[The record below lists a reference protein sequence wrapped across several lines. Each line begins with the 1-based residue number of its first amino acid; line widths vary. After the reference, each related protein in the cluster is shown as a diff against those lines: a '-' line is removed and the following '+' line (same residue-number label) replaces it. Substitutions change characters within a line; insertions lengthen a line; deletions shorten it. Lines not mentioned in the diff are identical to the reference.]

1 MFYQYNGTEW
11 IRFWK
16 SDGNTTNSS
25 DFIGTTNNQDFTF
38 RTNNIP
44 KMNIENDESIGIENL
59 ENPNNGSGH
68 FAVASGNQNVVT
80 YTLFIM
86 IFF

>member
-1 MFYQYNGTEW
+1 MQNISNPFEGSLVYVNTENCLYQYNGTEW

-44 KMNIENDESIGIENL
+44 RMNI
-59 ENPNNGSGH
+59 
-68 FAVASGNQNVVT
+68 
-80 YTLFIM
+80 
-86 IFF
+86 